1 MAVIRGL
8 EAVPAEPRGRA
19 VAVGIFDGVHWGHQA
34 IFHRLVTSAAA
45 AVLPTACLTFETHPT
60 ELLAPTR
67 APEYIST
74 LDQRVELILATGID
88 DVIVTG
94 FTREVAEMP
103 REDFVGRVL
112 IDALGAK
119 RLVVGANFRF
129 GKGRAGDIR
138 YLVGEGPGM
147 GLEVEAVPA
156 VVIGGGPVSSTRIR
170 AMVGRGDV
178 DEAAKL
184 LGRRFALRG
193 TVVTGRKVGRKLG
206 FPTANLSVAPR
217 QLLPA
222 DGVYAVEVQIDHTA
236 HPGVC
241 NIGRR
246 PTFGGQ
252 ERSVEVHLGGFDG
265 DIYGRTI
272 DVGFVRRLR
281 DEMMFDDPERLAE
294 QIRIDLQRA
303 VQGHTA
309 ARKRRQPAA

>member
-1 MAVIRGL
+1 M
-8 EAVPAEPRGRA
+8 
-19 VAVGIFDGVHWGHQA
+19 
-34 IFHRLVTSAAA
+34 
-45 AVLPTACLTFETHPT
+45 PTACLTFETHPT

-94 FTREVAEMP
+94 FTREIAEMP
-103 REDFVGRVL
+103 RADFVGRVL
-112 IDALGAK
+112 IDALGAR

-129 GKGRAGDIR
+129 GKGRTGDIR
-138 YLVGEGPGM
+138 YLVAEGPGM

-156 VVIGGGPVSSTRIR
+156 VMIGGGPVSSTRIR

-178 DEAAKL
+178 EEAAKL
-184 LGRRFALRG
+184 LGRRFTLRG
-193 TVVTGRKVGRKLG
+193 TVVAGRKVGRKLG

-217 QLLPA
+217 QLLPSQ
-222 DGVYAVEVQIDHTA
+222 GVYAVEVQIDHTA

-241 NIGRR
+241 NIGHR

-265 DIYGRTI
+265 DIYGRTL

-281 DEMMFDDPERLAE
+281 DEMMFDSPERLAE
-294 QIRIDLQRA
+294 QIRIDVQRA
-303 VQGHTA
+303 VQGHSA
-309 ARKRRQPAA
+309 APKGRRPAA